1 MRARRGDRIVLA
13 GEQVG
18 QPVRDGEIIE
28 VRGADG
34 APPYVVRWSDGREA
48 TFFPGPDAVVQ
59 PGGDDGRAEGAP
71 SAAPTKA
78 TPRVQEW
85 QIRVSVLE
93 QDDDTT
99 AQAVLLS
106 GPVERTDASGTAH
119 RSARDPAS
127 PRIGDEIAVARALRH
142 LADRLLERARHDV
155 EDATGEHD
163 VDIRAN

>member
-1 MRARRGDRIVLA
+1 MRARRGDHIVLA

-18 QPVRDGEIIE
+18 HPVRDGEIIE
-28 VRGADG
+28 VRGANG
-34 APPYVVRWSDGREA
+34 APPYVVRWSDGHEA
-48 TFFPGPDAVVQ
+48 TFFPGPGAVVQ
-59 PGGDDGRAEGAP
+59 PGGEAEEGTGAP
-71 SAAPTKA
+71 AAAA
-78 TPRVQEW
+78 TSPAVHEW

-106 GPVERTDASGTAH
+106 GPAERTDASGTAH
-119 RSARDPAS
+119 RSAKDPAS

-142 LADRLLERARHDV
+142 LSDRLLERARHDV

-163 VDIRAN
+163 VDIRSS

>member
-18 QPVRDGEIIE
+18 HPVRDGEIIE

-34 APPYVVRWSDGREA
+34 APPYVVRWSDGHEA
-48 TFFPGPDAVVQ
+48 TLFPGPDAVVQ
-59 PGGDDGRAEGAP
+59 PKEADGQAEGAP
-71 SAAPTKA
+71 DAATGQS
-78 TPRVQEW
+78 PRAVQEW
-85 QIRVSVLE
+85 QIRVTLLE
-93 QDDDTT
+93 QEDDTT

-106 GPVERTDASGTAH
+106 GPAERADASGTAH
-119 RSARDPAS
+119 RSPRDPAS

-163 VDIRAN
+163 VDIRPS